1 MEALSQHKL
10 WARGATNSQELGA
23 SGNRDSEEWGEQQ
36 SRRRPGGAEPPGW
49 WGPQIL
55 GAEPPGWWGRGWV
68 WPRVAGAPAD
78 RKPPRPLGGAEA
90 GWLQLGSFLSCNE
103 A

>member
-49 WGPQIL
+49 WG
-55 GAEPPGWWGRGWV
+55 RGWV
-68 WPRVAGAPAD
+68 RPRVAGAPAD
-78 RKPPRPLGGAEA
+78 RKPPRPLGGAEV